1 MKATLIALYKSILIP
16 ILLFF
21 APVKWLVFCVGLATI
36 IDTCFGIWRVRKK
49 KEKFSSKLLRKGL
62 VPKVTSYVLMVLLLF
77 TADVKLINELTK
89 TIIDVQFISTKLLT
103 LGLLYIEVKS
113 IDESWES
120 VKGYSF
126 LEKILTSIRKVKKLK
141 NEVNE

>member
-1 MKATLIALYKSILIP
+1 MKTTLIALYKSILIP

-21 APVKWLVFCVGLATI
+21 APVKWLVLCVGLATV
-36 IDTCFGIWRVRKK
+36 IDTLFGIWRVRKK

-62 VPKVTSYVLMVLLLF
+62 VPKVTSYILMVLLLF

-113 IDESWES
+113 IDESWEA

-126 LEKILTSIRKVKKLK
+126 LDKILTSIRKVKKLK